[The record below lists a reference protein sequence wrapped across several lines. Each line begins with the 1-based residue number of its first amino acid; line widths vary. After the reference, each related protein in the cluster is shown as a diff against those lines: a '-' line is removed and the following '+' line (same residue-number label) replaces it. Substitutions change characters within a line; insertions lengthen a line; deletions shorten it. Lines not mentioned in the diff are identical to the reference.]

1 MLDKIG
7 NIGNIISREVL
18 IEEFELIETKE
29 PYYIS
34 ENIIFPGEIPNYFNF
49 EKRQLIRLLLFRK
62 KASILDSN

>member
-34 ENIIFPGEIPNYFNF
+34 ENIIFPGEIPNYLF
-49 EKRQLIRLLLFRK
+49 LLSNEINNKLF
-62 KASILDSN
+62 IVF